1 LPDNI
6 PIPTE
11 QAVAPESDK
20 PKIRSLNDVLAD
32 SNLSRPQAA
41 TGGGFADTVK
51 NYWHAMNGVLDTSG
65 LAPVQGWVDEQNAA
79 LRKIVTD
86 LKSSNHPYVAAMAE
100 AYSTAQELATN
111 TVFGASTP
119 KNVALAL
126 SGGGVISKA
135 ANAYF
140 VYQGSKTLID
150 NFLHGDNTSHE
161 GVVKNT
167 LAGAQVVMSA
177 LGLGTSIAESAHNI
191 VQNSFG
197 LKGDLAAKVQE
208 KVAARI
214 ELETAAKAAMD
225 TRQSAG
231 DAQTAMTQDIAKGTQ
246 KGIGGV
252 DRSGVTGKVPGG
264 EGQVPA
270 ELPVKMGVL
279 MADAAQVVQS
289 EKARMDNMWG
299 DIAKEAGDRPV
310 IGATDLRAKISNI
323 MTDAGVLDKDVPS
336 GVWKGIP
343 NDVAVTSHAPS
354 AGEQVASI
362 NAQNML
368 NKGMSVKDVR
378 DSLPNLGYSQD
389 EVDRIMSMTNASPGK
404 SDLTFSD
411 LNKIKNNLWDMK
423 LAAANPTIETAVSKA
438 HQEVMQ
444 AQEQFAVKKNF
455 GNSNKQFT
463 IDGEQKTQNGMY
475 QGTKTEYFNFM
486 HNLGGGEMYKF
497 LKATEGADQEM
508 MGHVD
513 KWMGTT
519 PQVNFVK
526 NLFRANGVDSSP
538 LDAALAEEKS
548 VPAGAKQRTQ
558 EIAQATK
565 DAVSAIGT
573 DSAQAINEIGKKNAL
588 ISGQSDFDLEG
599 KNTIQIRQDAIERLA
614 SNAKAAGITRPLAW
628 LQIMIGTGRMLAGSM
643 MATGQVASGSSRI
656 AVEKMLQSK
665 SFQDWAIQESG
676 VDAKAVPAFLKTI
689 AHSYPEVLKL
699 AQSGVL
705 GGALNNARSSVGA
718 RITPDQQQPNP
729 APTAPPAQPSSQIAI
744 AQ

>member
-1 LPDNI
+1 MPDNI
-6 PIPTE
+6 PIPTD
-11 QAVAPESDK
+11 QAVAPEPDK
-20 PKIRSLNDVLAD
+20 TKLRSLDDVLAD
-32 SNLSRPQAA
+32 SNFARPQTA

-51 NYWHAMNGVLDTSG
+51 DYWHSMNSVLDTSA
-65 LAPVQGWVDEQNAA
+65 LAPVQGWVSDQNAA
-79 LRKIVTD
+79 LRRIVAD
-86 LKSSNHPYVAAMAE
+86 QKASNHPIRAALAE
-100 AYSTAQELATN
+100 AYSTAQDVATN
-111 TVFGASTP
+111 IVFGATTP

-126 SGGGVISKA
+126 MPAGTIAKA

-150 NFLHGDNTSHE
+150 NYLHGDNTSHE
-161 GVVKNT
+161 GVVQNT
-167 LAGAQVVMSA
+167 LAGAQVVMSG

-197 LKGDLAAKVQE
+197 LKGDLAAKVQD

-214 ELETAAKAAMD
+214 QMETAAKAAID

-231 DAQTAMTQDIAKGTQ
+231 DAQAAMTQDIGKGTQ
-246 KGIGGV
+246 ESIGGV
-252 DRSGVTGKVPGG
+252 DRSGVTGKAPGG
-264 EGQVPA
+264 GGQFPA

-289 EKARMDNMWG
+289 EKARMDNLWG
-299 DIAKEAGDRPV
+299 DIATEAGDRPV
-310 IGATDLRAKISNI
+310 ITATDLRAKISNI
-323 MTDAGVLDKDVPS
+323 MTDTGVLDKDVPS

-354 AGEQVASI
+354 AGEQTASI

-368 NKGMSVKDVR
+368 NKGISAKDVR
-378 DSLPNLGYSQD
+378 ASLPNLGYDQG
-389 EVDRIMSMTNASPGK
+389 EVDRIMSMTNASPGQ

-411 LNKIKNNLWDMK
+411 LTKIKNNLWDMK
-423 LAAANPTIETAVSKA
+423 MSAASPTVETAISKA

-444 AQEQFAVKKNF
+444 AQEQFSVKKNF

-475 QGTKTEYFNFM
+475 QGAKTEYFNFM
-486 HNLGGGEMYKF
+486 HNLGGSEMYKF

-508 MGHVD
+508 MSHVD

-526 NLFRANGVDSSP
+526 NLLRANGVDSSP
-538 LDAALAEEKS
+538 LDDAL
-548 VPAGAKQRTQ
+548 TQ
-558 EIAQATK
+558 EKTIRQSTADRENEILKTTK
-565 DAVSAIGT
+565 DAVNAIGT
-573 DSAQAINEIGKKNAL
+573 DSAQAITDIGKKNAI

-599 KNTIQIRQDAIERLA
+599 QNTLQIRQDAIERLA

-628 LQIMIGTGRMLAGSM
+628 IQIMIGSARMLAGSM

-665 SFQDWAIQESG
+665 AFQDWAVQESG
-676 VDAKAVPAFLKTI
+676 VSAKATPKFIKTI
-689 AHSYPEVLKL
+689 AQSYPEVLKL
-699 AQSGVL
+699 AQSGAV
-705 GGALNNARSSVGA
+705 GGVLNNAKSSVGA
-718 RITPDQQQPNP
+718 RIVPNQQQPTASP
-729 APTAPPAQPSSQIAI
+729 VAPSPSSGQIAI